1 MHYKSFLSLY
11 RIPRQDFS
19 YDTMKFQFHRVFEF
33 HPRDFFFFVGISSS
47 KNDIIK
53 NIVSQKSGEKIG
65 YRFAIR
71 NHEVELDG

>member
-33 HPRDFFFFVGISSS
+33 HPRDFFFLGISSS
-47 KNDIIK
+47 KNDIK